1 MPNRTTPGVFSSFSR
16 LIDRWQREQRTMSKF
31 DAVPGAELPAVPE
44 GWTWTEGEL
53 MLLGVCMWFFS
64 FFFLYRS
71 VEYFV
76 RG

>member
-1 MPNRTTPGVFSSFSR
+1 
-16 LIDRWQREQRTMSKF
+16 MSKF

-64 FFFLYRS
+64 FFFFCIE
-71 VEYFV
+71 V
-76 RG
+76 

>member
-31 DAVPGAELPAVPE
+31 DAVPGAELPVAPE

-53 MLLGVCMWFFS
+53 MLFCFRMCFFVS
-64 FFFLYRS
+64 
-71 VEYFV
+71 E
-76 RG
+76 